1 VLTPSNLLYA
11 TWQESS
17 SIAGYHQQDAHEFL
31 IAFLDGVDKHARQY
45 HSMEAPTPEVTPPPL
60 NILLPVPFIISTYC
74 PVYAF
79 FSVHAWHQAPGQ
91 GEQEHRS
98 ERGESTEST
107 HILED
112 TFLLVPDAQFLPLTC
127 HLSPVTSHLS
137 SLTFHLSP
145 FSSQLSP
152 LTFYLSTFAIPRS
165 WCTCS
170 AALSSRTSRARP
182 AGTAEC
188 AASPSWTSASA

>member
-107 HILED
+107 FTLGD
-112 TFLLVPDAQFLPLTC
+112 TFLLVPDAHFSPLTC

-137 SLTFHLSP
+137 
-145 FSSQLSP
+145 P
-152 LTFYLSTFAIPRS
+152 LTFYFFAFVILRS